1 MRVSRRE
8 FLAACAAQV
17 HVRAGCPDAGSL
29 IDLGSAC
36 LLPESLAGF
45 RSVMA
50 GSKIPRGVGL
60 IIPGAGTLSE
70 RMAGTVRQRLRSGG
84 SVLLES
90 AVGLTRQ
97 RIASPYVPYVD
108 FTWPVRARIR
118 EFYPLPLDPRKGDR
132 VIATFAQRPV
142 ALRRGRLILLGSPVG
157 SALLAGDPD
166 AHRWVASVLR
176 WMLTS
181 ASGDGR
187 CRI

>member
-1 MRVSRRE
+1 MRISRRE
-8 FLAACAAQV
+8 FLAACAAEV
-17 HVRAGCPDAGSL
+17 HIRAGCPDGASL

-45 RSVMA
+45 RSVMFRSVMA
-50 GSKIPRGVGL
+50 GNQTPRGVGL
-60 IIPGAGTLSE
+60 VIPGAGILSE

-90 AVGLTRQ
+90 AVGLAKRGM
-97 RIASPYVPYVD
+97 ASPYVPYVD
-108 FTWPVRARIR
+108 FTWPVRAQIR
-118 EFYPLPLDPRKGDR
+118 EFYPLPLDPRTGDR
-132 VIATFAQRPV
+132 VIATFAHQPV

-176 WMLTS
+176 WMHT
-181 ASGDGR
+181 
-187 CRI
+187 

>member
-8 FLAACAAQV
+8 FLAACAAEV
-17 HVRAGCPDAGSL
+17 HVRAGCPDVACL
-29 IDLGSAC
+29 IDLGSGC

-50 GSKIPRGVGL
+50 GSQILHGVGL
-60 IIPGAGTLSE
+60 VIPGAGILSK
-70 RMAGTVRQRLRSGG
+70 RMAGTVQQCLRHGG

-90 AVGLTRQ
+90 AVGLMRQ
-97 RIASPYVPYVD
+97 GIASPYVPYVD

-118 EFYPLPLDPRKGDR
+118 EFYPLPLIPRTGDA
-132 VIATFAQRPV
+132 VIATFTHQPV
-142 ALRRGRLILLGSPVG
+142 ALRRGSLILLGSPVG

-176 WMLTS
+176 WMHTHTK
-181 ASGDGR
+181 
-187 CRI
+187 I

>member
-1 MRVSRRE
+1 MRISRRE
-8 FLAACAAQV
+8 FLAACAAEV
-17 HVRAGCPDAGSL
+17 HIRAGCPDGASL

-45 RSVMA
+45 RSVMFRSVMA
-50 GSKIPRGVGL
+50 GNQTPRGVGL
-60 IIPGAGTLSE
+60 VIPGAGMLSE

-108 FTWPVRARIR
+108 FTWPVRAQIR
-118 EFYPLPLDPRKGDR
+118 EFYPLPLDPRTGDR
-132 VIATFAQRPV
+132 VIATFAHQPV

-176 WMLTS
+176 WMHT
-181 ASGDGR
+181 
-187 CRI
+187 